1 MDNTLVSARVPRA
14 KKERGAGVLA
24 SIGAT
29 TSDLIN
35 SAFDYVIAT
44 KELPDA
50 QKARGSGASDASGA
64 EAEAE
69 AYAAFVG
76 ASTIAVAWPQSFNG
90 DYKQLASRMRVD
102 TYEALDRH

>member
-35 SAFDYVIAT
+35 SAFDYVIAA
-44 KELPDA
+44 KELPSVRKAAPEVREDTDA
-50 QKARGSGASDASGA
+50 F
-64 EAEAE
+64 
-69 AYAAFVG
+69 AAFVG
-76 ASTIAVAWPQSFNG
+76 ASTLDVGWPEGFDG
-90 DYKQLASRMRVD
+90 DYKQLMSRMRAD
-102 TYEALDRH
+102 EYESLDRH

>member
-35 SAFDYVIAT
+35 SAFDYVIAA
-44 KELPDA
+44 KELPTVPKATACDA
-50 QKARGSGASDASGA
+50 DAEGF
-64 EAEAE
+64 
-69 AYAAFVG
+69 AAFVG
-76 ASTIAVAWPQSFNG
+76 ESTLDVAWPEGFEG
-90 DYKQLASRMRVD
+90 DYKQLMAQMRAGA
-102 TYEALDRH
+102 YEALD